1 MTIKEKIQEYL
12 DYKGVNTN
20 EFERSI
26 GASKSYWRNTKNIS
40 AEVLGEIVRIYS
52 DLNLEWVLS
61 GKGQML
67 KQPVDTSLR
76 KTIRETRPRIPMN
89 AAAGSVSEALQGVKV
104 EDCEQLPIVEAFSKY
119 NYTLF
124 VKGDS
129 MEPEFHSGDEL
140 ACLQI
145 AKPSFIQ
152 WGRYHVLDTSQGVL
166 VKRIYEDGDY
176 ILCKSEASD
185 LYQDFRIP
193 KSEIYN
199 IALVIGML
207 RRY

>member
-1 MTIKEKIQEYL
+1 MNIKDRIQLYL
-12 DYKGVNTN
+12 DYKGINTN

-26 GASKSYWRNTKNIS
+26 GASKSYWRNTRNIS

-61 GKGQML
+61 EKGSMV
-67 KQPVDTSLR
+67 KQAPDTSLR

-104 EDCEQLPIVEAFSKY
+104 EECEQMPVVEAFSKY

-140 ACLQI
+140 ACLQM
-145 AKPSFIQ
+145 ANPSFIQ

-166 VKRIYEDGDY
+166 VKRIYDDGEC
-176 ILCKSEASD
+176 ILCKSEASE

-193 KSEIYN
+193 KSDIYN